1 MRISSA
7 NAYDNTIETLQRRQ
21 SDLSDLQT
29 RLTSGKRVLKA
40 SDDPAA
46 AARAER
52 ALAAE
57 MRSETSQRSVDASQ
71 VIVSQTESALG
82 DAGELL
88 QQIRETLVASGNASY
103 SDRERSQ
110 LAASLKG
117 MRQQLLAVANRSDG
131 AGSYLFGGQG
141 SSQPPFIDKPAGVQ
155 FSGTSGRL
163 QTDTD
168 TELPLSTD
176 GAATWLNA
184 STGNGVFVTSSALNS
199 VSGSEITGATVDA
212 GSVSDPSALF
222 PVPDTGY
229 RIHFSSSSTYDIES
243 YSLSSGLT
251 TVESSGTYQPG
262 LAIDLHGMSVTV
274 SGVPTAGDQFNIEPS
289 TPTLSVFDS
298 IDQAIAD
305 LQTPNRTSAQRLQST
320 AGSLRDIDSSMA
332 TLNLVRTAA
341 GGTLNRI
348 DNETSRLATQKLSAQ
363 TTRSNAEDLDMVEA
377 IADFQNQQTGYEA
390 ALKSYSMVQKMSL
403 FQYLGG

>member
-117 MRQQLLAVANRSDG
+117 MRQQLLNVANRSDG

-155 FSGTSGRL
+155 FSGTSGQL
-163 QTDTD
+163 TTDTD

-176 GAATWLNA
+176 GAATWLSA

-199 VSGSEITGATVDA
+199 VSGSEITGATVDV

-243 YSLSSGLT
+243 YSLSTGLT
-251 TVESSGTYQPG
+251 SYEATGTYQPG
-262 LAIDLHGMSVTV
+262 VAIDLHGMSVTV
-274 SGVPTAGDQFNIEPS
+274 SGAPTTGDQFNIEPS

-298 IDQAIAD
+298 LDRAIAD

-320 AGSLRDIDSSMA
+320 ADSLRDVDSSMA
-332 TLNLVRTAA
+332 TLNLARTAA

-348 DNETSRLATQKLSAQ
+348 DNETGRLATQKLNAQ
-363 TTRSNAEDLDMVEA
+363 AERSGAEDLDMVSA
-377 IADFQNQQTGYEA
+377 IAEFQNQQTGYEA